1 MQLKWF
7 VLTWISLISGSTWA
21 QADSVTPRAIVS
33 LGYGFGSPIDQ
44 LKNRYGSFGML
55 HVATIYRSR
64 KWEIGPS
71 INYFFGST
79 VKEDVLSIYRTKEG
93 DLIGSDHQLAQVDL
107 RMRGIFMGITLKKLF
122 KINPSNIICL
132 GLQPGW
138 LAHWI
143 RFQDQGNTF
152 EPILGSNRYGYDR
165 MSAGL
170 GLTQSLAYRYASPN
184 RLINFEIE
192 IGLTEACTSLRRN
205 LQLDLPLKTF
215 KSSSDGLFF
224 ITAKW
229 LIPIFSRKNPDE
241 IYY

>member
-1 MQLKWF
+1 MVQSRQGDVVAHARQFALRVHQL
-7 VLTWISLISGSTWA
+7 
-21 QADSVTPRAIVS
+21 
-33 LGYGFGSPIDQ
+33 LGHDEQ
-44 LKNRYGSFGML
+44 RYTACAG
-55 HVATIYRSR
+55 
-64 KWEIGPS
+64 
-71 INYFFGST
+71 
-79 VKEDVLSIYRTKEG
+79 
-93 DLIGSDHQLAQVDL
+93 HQLAG
-107 RMRGIFMGITLKKLF
+107 GIGNLCQHQMDDVLCELMLATGNPHLVAFEAVACTQRVGF
-122 KINPSNIICL
+122 KSVTVRHCAGCHIAQA
-132 GLQPGW
+132 G
-138 LAHWI
+138 
-143 RFQDQGNTF
+143 
-152 EPILGSNRYGYDR
+152 
-165 MSAGL
+165 AGL

>member
-79 VKEDVLSIYRTKEG
+79 VKEDVLSIYRTKEET
-93 DLIGSDHQLAQVDL
+93 IGSDHQLAQVDL

-138 LAHWI
+138 FAHWI
-143 RFQDQGNTF
+143 RFQDQG
-152 EPILGSNRYGYDR
+152 ILLSLFWGPTGMDMIECQPAWGS
-165 MSAGL
+165 L
-170 GLTQSLAYRYASPN
+170 SL
-184 RLINFEIE
+184 
-192 IGLTEACTSLRRN
+192 
-205 LQLDLPLKTF
+205 
-215 KSSSDGLFF
+215 
-224 ITAKW
+224 W
-229 LIPIFSRKNPDE
+229 LIDMPAPTDL
-241 IYY
+241 